1 MIKASVIIAIYKDI
15 EALSVILES
24 LYNQTTSES
33 YEVIVAED
41 GESKLVKNYIN
52 SLDFPNLKHTSHEDI
67 NWRKNKSLNNAIKV
81 SEGEYLMFIDG
92 DCVPSRFFIE
102 NYLKKAQ
109 KKVILCGR
117 RVELGPV
124 VAKELR
130 EKKYTISK
138 LEKSYIS
145 NYFKMKKDK
154 VRHYEE
160 GIIFPN
166 FIQELR
172 YKNYNASIIGCN
184 FGVYKEDLVA
194 INGFGESYN
203 KASVGEDNDIEWRF
217 LALGYVMKS
226 IRNRSAVF
234 HLYHDHKYS
243 REDNKAMLNLLE
255 KRKDE
260 KNYICLDGL
269 NKTKI

>member
-1 MIKASVIIAIYKDI
+1 MLKASVIIAIYKDV

-24 LYNQTTSES
+24 LYNQTTNET

-41 GESKLVKNYIN
+41 GESEIVKNYIS
-52 SLDFPNLKHTSHEDI
+52 SLDYPNLKHTTQEDI
-67 NWRKNKSLNNAIKV
+67 NWRKNRSLNNAIKV

-92 DCVPSRFFIE
+92 DCVPSHCFIE
-102 NYLKKAQ
+102 NYLDLAQ

-117 RVELGPV
+117 RVELGPL
-124 VAKELR
+124 VAQELR
-130 EKKYTISK
+130 DKKYTIAK
-138 LEKSYIS
+138 LEK
-145 NYFKMKKDK
+145 NYFKNYFTMKKDK

-160 GIIFPN
+160 GIVFPK
-166 FIQELR
+166 FIQKLR
-172 YKNYNASIIGCN
+172 YKNYQASIIGCN
-184 FGVYKEDLVA
+184 FGVYKEDIVA
-194 INGFGESYN
+194 INGFDESYN

-217 LALGYVMKS
+217 LALSYTMKS

-243 REDNKAMLNLLE
+243 KDDNNAMLNLLA

-269 NKTKI
+269 EKIKN